1 MQILQWQSEAGFKF
15 RSNKGE
21 KMSQF
26 AKQTAENMWTKEAK
40 KKEEKET
47 RREEPKDIRKGPYY
61 EVSL

>member
-1 MQILQWQSEAGFKF
+1 
-15 RSNKGE
+15 
-21 KMSQF
+21 MSQF